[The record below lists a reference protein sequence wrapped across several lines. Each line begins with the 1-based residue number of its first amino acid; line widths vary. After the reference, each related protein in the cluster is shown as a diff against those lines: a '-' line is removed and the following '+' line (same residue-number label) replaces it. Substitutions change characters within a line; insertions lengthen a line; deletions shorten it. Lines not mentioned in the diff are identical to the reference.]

1 MVPLYVGMTAMAAYK
16 KGNALRGRIVD
27 RLIRFPK
34 VFQEYKIKNK
44 FILCKRKTGT
54 CGFFDLFDFPER
66 IRIALS
72 KARQAPNMTL
82 EEAETVLIEHPD
94 IIDSFGKEYRDSFYY
109 NVSISFVEFIDEREM
124 FYSEALAIGLLRP
137 WLNHS

>member
-1 MVPLYVGMTAMAAYK
+1 MLPLAAPAER
-16 KGNALRGRIVD
+16 GFNRGGGLRIAQFRI
-27 RLIRFPK
+27 K
-34 VFQEYKIKNK
+34 
-44 FILCKRKTGT
+44 LCKRKTGT
-54 CGFFDLFDFPER
+54 CGLFDLFDFPER

-72 KARQAPNMTL
+72 KARLAPNMTL

-124 FYSEALAIGLLRP
+124 FYSGALAIGLLRP